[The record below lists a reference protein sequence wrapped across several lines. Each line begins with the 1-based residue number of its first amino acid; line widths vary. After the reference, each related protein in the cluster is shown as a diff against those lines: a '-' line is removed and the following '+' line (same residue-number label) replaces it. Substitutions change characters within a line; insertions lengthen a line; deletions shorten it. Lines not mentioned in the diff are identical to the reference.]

1 MPTQSPPRGPAP
13 RPSGPTPDPTSGVD
27 VDEIVADYDE
37 ERPSRHLSP
46 RLDRFLGLW
55 CFGVALFVLKQ
66 VFAPLDQGSQYYLI
80 YFLGFTLPMVF
91 LAYRARARRGH
102 HHQGADVDAT
112 AGAEATAVADRS
124 AAAAGAPVTK
134 DDPGPVDWA
143 LGLVALL
150 VGLYPVLPIPGT
162 GFGFGGYD
170 GFLDR
175 QGSLLALDVA
185 AGFVLMLLVLE
196 ATRRT
201 TGLVLPAVCVVFFL
215 YAYYGGY
222 LPLGWSISHMGLNLD
237 QVVNALYNE
246 ASGFFGVPLDVAA
259 TYIVLF
265 TIYGA
270 VLDRMGAGRFFVE
283 FSFSLFRKS
292 GSAPGRTV
300 ATSGFLLG
308 TVSGS
313 GTATAVTLG
322 SFAWPILNRAGYPKE
337 AAGGMLAA
345 SGIGAILSPPTLG
358 AAAFII
364 AEYLSVSY
372 VSVLLWAIVPTL
384 LYYLGIF
391 LAVEIDARR
400 FGAQRVD
407 LTIGNAWRLLARSGY
422 HFVSLGVIVFFL
434 AIDIPPFRAVVYAT
448 GVAALF
454 GLLEAVLSRRPVV
467 SGFDDPDHA
476 LERMA
481 LGDSL
486 RAYAGR
492 VYDALAGGIRSA
504 LPVVAV
510 CAAAGVITSVIA
522 KTGLGQILSGLLV
535 AAAEALSPND
545 AVLLILSALFSAVAI
560 LILGL
565 AVPVTASFILSWV
578 IIGPALISLG
588 VGAPEVAMFIFY
600 YAVLSEVSP
609 PTALAAVASAAITGG
624 RVIPTMMQACKY
636 TLPAFLAP
644 MAFVVTENG
653 SLLLS
658 RGSFTDVLW
667 AFGVAGFAVAALAV
681 VTTGWIL
688 GPTSLLERVLCV
700 PAALLLLYLE
710 PLSIALGF
718 GLLALALVLHLLRRR
733 VGSHPD
739 AAEQAGSAGSHSDA
753 AGPAERG
760 RPPASSPS
768 PAPTV
773 QERGI

>member
-1 MPTQSPPRGPAP
+1 MPTP
-13 RPSGPTPDPTSGVD
+13 RPTREPSSKPGSTPDKTPASQVD
-27 VDEIVADYDE
+27 VDGLVADYDE
-37 ERPSRHLSP
+37 EKPSRHLSP
-46 RLDRFLGLW
+46 RLERMVGLW
-55 CFGVALFVLKQ
+55 CFLVALFVLRQ
-66 VFAPLDQGSQYYLI
+66 VFDPLDLGSQYYLI
-80 YFLGFTLPMVF
+80 IFLGLTLPLVF
-91 LAYRARARRGH
+91 LTYRMRSSRD
-102 HHQGADVDAT
+102 QGADIDPST
-112 AGAEATAVADRS
+112 AARPPAGRS
-124 AAAAGAPVTK
+124 ATTR
-134 DDPGPVDWA
+134 DDPGVLDWVLA
-143 LGLVALL
+143 AVALV
-150 VGLYPVLPIPGT
+150 VGLYPVLPLPLT
-162 GFGFGGYD
+162 DAGFGGFEA
-170 GFLDR
+170 FLDR
-175 QGSLLALDVA
+175 QGLLLPLDVV
-185 AGFVLMLLVLE
+185 AGTVLLVLVLE

-201 TGLVLPAVCVVFFL
+201 TGLVLPAVCAAFFL

-222 LPLGWSISHMGLNLD
+222 LPIGWSISHIGLNLE
-237 QVVNALYNE
+237 QIVNALYNE

-322 SFAWPILNRAGYPKE
+322 SFAWPILKRAGYPKE

-364 AEYLSVSY
+364 AEYLGVSY

-400 FGAQRVD
+400 FGARRVD
-407 LTIGNAWRLLARSGY
+407 LAIGNAWRLLLRSGY
-422 HFVSLGVIVFFL
+422 HFISLGVIVFFL

-448 GVAALF
+448 IVAALF
-454 GLLEAVLSRRPVV
+454 GLAEALLSRRRVV
-467 SGFDDPDHA
+467 SGFDDHDHE
-476 LERMA
+476 LERME
-481 LGDSL
+481 LGESL
-486 RAYAGR
+486 RDYAVR
-492 VYDALAGGIRSA
+492 LYTALSSGIRSA
-504 LPVVAV
+504 LPVIAV

-522 KTGLGQILSGLLV
+522 KTGLGQILSDLLV
-535 AAAEALSPND
+535 SVAEALSFND
-545 AVLLILSALFSAVAI
+545 ASLLIFSALFSALAI
-560 LILGL
+560 LLLGL

-588 VGAPEVAMFIFY
+588 VDAPQVAMFIFY

-624 RVIPTMMQACKY
+624 RVIATMVQACKY

-644 MAFVVTENG
+644 MAFVVTDNG
-653 SLLLS
+653 ALLLS
-658 RGSFTDVLW
+658 RGSFLDVAW
-667 AFGVAGFAVAALAV
+667 AFGVAACAVAALAV

-688 GPTSLLERVLCV
+688 GPTNLLERGLCL
-700 PAALLLLYLE
+700 PAALLLLYLH
-710 PLSIALGF
+710 PMSIAIGF
-718 GLLALALVLHLLRRR
+718 ALLAAALALHVVRRK
-733 VGSHPD
+733 
-739 AAEQAGSAGSHSDA
+739 AGGGTSGNPRTST
-753 AGPAERG
+753 PA
-760 RPPASSPS
+760 
-768 PAPTV
+768 TV
-773 QERGI
+773 

>member
-1 MPTQSPPRGPAP
+1 MPTHSPAREPAP
-13 RPSGPTPDPTSGVD
+13 RVD
-27 VDEIVADYDE
+27 VDDLVADYDE

-46 RLDRFLGLW
+46 RLDRLVGLW
-55 CFGVALFVLKQ
+55 CFAVSLFVLKQ
-66 VFAPLDQGSQYYLI
+66 VFLPVELGSQFYLI
-80 YFLGFTLPMVF
+80 LFLAVTLPLVF
-91 LAYRARARRGH
+91 VAYRMRATRPEPGDPDRAPAARTSG
-102 HHQGADVDAT
+102 
-112 AGAEATAVADRS
+112 
-124 AAAAGAPVTK
+124 
-134 DDPGPVDWA
+134 DDPGVLDWLLA
-143 LGLVALL
+143 GVTLL
-150 VGLYPVLPIPGT
+150 VGLYPVLPIPLQAL
-162 GFGFGGYD
+162 GFGGFQE
-170 GFLDR
+170 FLDR
-175 QGSLLALDVA
+175 QGSLLTLDVVF
-185 AGFVLMLLVLE
+185 GFVLLLLVLE

-201 TGLVLPAVCVVFFL
+201 TGVVLPAACLVFFAF
-215 YAYYGGY
+215 AYYGGY
-222 LPLGWSISHMGLNLD
+222 LPIGWSISHAGLNLS
-237 QVVNALYNE
+237 QIVNALYNE
-246 ASGFFGVPLDVAA
+246 ASGFFGVPLNVAA

-322 SFAWPILNRAGYPKE
+322 SFAWPILKRAGYPKE

-345 SGIGAILSPPTLG
+345 AGIGAILSPPTLG

-400 FGAQRVD
+400 FGAKRVD
-407 LTIGNAWRLLARSGY
+407 LAIGNAWRLLLRSGY
-422 HFVSLGVIVFFL
+422 HFISLGVVVFFL

-448 GVAALF
+448 GVAAVF

-467 SGFDDPDHA
+467 SGFDDHDED
-476 LERMA
+476 LERME
-481 LGDSL
+481 LGASL
-486 RAYAGR
+486 RDYASR
-492 VYDALAGGIRSA
+492 LYTALSTGIRSA
-504 LPVVAV
+504 LPVIAV
-510 CAAAGVITSVIA
+510 CAAAGVITSTIA
-522 KTGLGQILSGLLV
+522 KTGLGQILSDLLV
-535 AAAEALSPND
+535 SAAESLSFND
-545 AVLLILSALFSAVAI
+545 ASLLILSALFSALAI
-560 LILGL
+560 LVLGL

-588 VGAPEVAMFIFY
+588 VDAPQVAMFIFY

-644 MAFVVTENG
+644 MAFVVTDNG
-653 SLLLS
+653 ALLLS
-658 RGSFTDVLW
+658 RGSLIDIVW
-667 AFGVAGFAVAALAV
+667 AFLVAGCAVGALAV
-681 VTTGWIL
+681 VTTGWLL
-688 GPTSLLERVLCV
+688 GPTTLLERGLCL
-700 PAALLLLYLE
+700 PAALLLLYLV
-710 PLSIALGF
+710 PVSIAVGF
-718 GLLALALVLHLLRRR
+718 GLLLAAVVLHVVRRKAT
-733 VGSHPD
+733 G
-739 AAEQAGSAGSHSDA
+739 AGSGTAPHTST
-753 AGPAERG
+753 PA
-760 RPPASSPS
+760 
-768 PAPTV
+768 TV
-773 QERGI
+773 